1 MSHPLCQATTHPQS
15 GCLEELTV
23 NGLLKPFL
31 LGYGAQLALG
41 ALPKLLSL
49 RASALQ
55 ETLLNR
61 RYLLSRRHASTGL
74 FLAAFTAVYK
84 GVRCGLRWTTGSSS
98 SHREGLHSVVA
109 GLAAVM
115 APRAVFGGGDQ
126 VGPSTSVTLYLVWK
140 TVEAVFSAGARRGLV
155 PAPQAL
161 VHVIYA
167 VACAELFY
175 AVSRGFGFFFRN
187 TFLLTFFSFSLF

>member
-1 MSHPLCQATTHPQS
+1 M
-15 GCLEELTV
+15 

-41 ALPKLLSL
+41 ALPRLLSL

-115 APRAVFGGGDQ
+115 APRAVFGGDQ
-126 VGPSTSVTLYLVWK
+126 IGPSTSVTLYLVWK

-175 AVSRGFGFFFRN
+175 AVSRKRVRVLFSKHLFVDIL
-187 TFLLTFFSFSLF
+187 FLH